1 MPERNDPFKHFSTNA
16 RRVMSLAHEEALRLN
31 HTYVGTEHFLLGL
44 VRVEKGSAVQIL
56 RKLGVEPKH
65 VIGAVERRVGRGER
79 PPSGKPKLAPRV
91 RRVIEHAFI
100 QAKSLNHPL
109 IRVAHL
115 LLGLI
120 FEDDSVGIRVLM
132 DLDVKIHE
140 LEAQTKAVLAQT
152 PQRGSKAR
160 DKASKTP
167 LTDQLGFDL
176 TAAASQSKL
185 DPVVGRAVE
194 IERVIQILNR
204 RTKNNPAL
212 IGEPGVGKTAIVEGL
227 AQRIVQGD
235 VPETLL
241 DKRVMMLDVGSLV
254 AGTMYRGQFEDRLK
268 KVIQEL
274 TRTEAILFVDEVH
287 MLVGAGA
294 GGGTVDAANILKP
307 ALARGQLQVIGATT
321 FDEYK
326 RYIEEDAALDRRFQA
341 VKVNE
346 PTVDETIEILQGL
359 KNRYEDHHRLVITD
373 DAVTS
378 AARLAVRYVH
388 DRFLPDK
395 AIDLIDEAGS
405 RVRMYKSAS
414 GSLQQ
419 TYKSLKEV
427 QRCREEALAK
437 EQFDHAIELQY
448 RETELKNQLEEVKAS
463 RNEVSNLPQVTSADI
478 AEVVAMTT
486 GIPVS
491 RIAGEEKARLLE
503 MEAHLKSKIVGQDE
517 PIEFLCKAI
526 RRARTGLKDPK
537 RPIGSFLLL
546 GPTGVGK
553 TYLAQKLAEFLFGSE
568 DSLIR
573 LDMSEY
579 MERHTVSRLIGSP
592 PGYVGYGEGGQLTE
606 AIRRRP
612 FSVVLLDEIEKAHYE
627 VFNLLLQIM
636 EDGTLTD
643 AKGRNVTF
651 RNAIIIMTGNI
662 AADLISGNHRLG
674 FELVGPEDALQE
686 QEYKTMRAQVMERVK
701 KEFRPEFVNRLDGC
715 QVFRNIT
722 PSQIKAIVELEL
734 QVLRAQLAERDMT
747 LTLTETANEE
757 LARQGYSREYGVRPL
772 RRVIQEQLQDTLSDA
787 LLRDEFADGD
797 AIQVDYRT
805 VLHEGDALEGRFVFE
820 RGETEDEDL
829 LETAAETED
838 VESLPNP

>member
-1 MPERNDPFKHFSTNA
+1 M
-16 RRVMSLAHEEALRLN
+16 
-31 HTYVGTEHFLLGL
+31 
-44 VRVEKGSAVQIL
+44 
-56 RKLGVEPKH
+56 
-65 VIGAVERRVGRGER
+65 
-79 PPSGKPKLAPRV
+79 
-91 RRVIEHAFI
+91 
-100 QAKSLNHPL
+100 
-109 IRVAHL
+109 
-115 LLGLI
+115 
-120 FEDDSVGIRVLM
+120 
-132 DLDVKIHE
+132 
-140 LEAQTKAVLAQT
+140 
-152 PQRGSKAR
+152 
-160 DKASKTP
+160 
-167 LTDQLGFDL
+167 
-176 TAAASQSKL
+176 
-185 DPVVGRAVE
+185 
-194 IERVIQILNR
+194 
-204 RTKNNPAL
+204 
-212 IGEPGVGKTAIVEGL
+212 
-227 AQRIVQGD
+227 
-235 VPETLL
+235 
-241 DKRVMMLDVGSLV
+241 
-254 AGTMYRGQFEDRLK
+254 
-268 KVIQEL
+268 
-274 TRTEAILFVDEVH
+274 
-287 MLVGAGA
+287 
-294 GGGTVDAANILKP
+294 
-307 ALARGQLQVIGATT
+307 
-321 FDEYK
+321 
-326 RYIEEDAALDRRFQA
+326 
-341 VKVNE
+341 
-346 PTVDETIEILQGL
+346 
-359 KNRYEDHHRLVITD
+359 
-373 DAVTS
+373 
-378 AARLAVRYVH
+378 
-388 DRFLPDK
+388 
-395 AIDLIDEAGS
+395 
-405 RVRMYKSAS
+405 
-414 GSLQQ
+414 
-419 TYKSLKEV
+419 

-503 MEAHLKSKIVGQDE
+503 MEAHLKAKIVGQDE

-526 RRARTGLKDPK
+526 RRARTGLKDPN

-805 VLHEGDALEGRFVFE
+805 VLHEDDALEGRFVFE

-838 VESLPNP
+838 VESLPHP